1 MNLRLIPFL
10 LCTHIERISFENR
23 NPFQS
28 RFFYMVFCDAVT
40 MSLSQNTLFISSTV
54 VFLLLF
60 CCVFYLCFSTSLLLL
75 LLILSYFFSLFNFFK
90 SFFSFAI
97 FKRVTTRP
105 KPIQQRLF
113 SCHGSTIQKLVMQ
126 PQFQFLAVECAHI
139 WIAKATHT
147 LCSSLHMDII
157 SNWLLCATNDRSTK
171 T

>member
-10 LCTHIERISFENR
+10 LGTHIERISFENR

-40 MSLSQNTLFISSTV
+40 MSLSQNTLFISTTF

-60 CCVFYLCFSTSLLLL
+60 CCVFYLCFSARCCCCCCWFCR
-75 LLILSYFFSLFNFFK
+75 IFFSLIFFK

-157 SNWLLCATNDRSTK
+157 SNWLLCATNDRSKK